1 MWSHDGPGARISRSL
16 LKRTEHGL
24 EGVIFTSRWL
34 MAPFYL
40 GLIVSL
46 AVLLFKFLY
55 ILYEFITHAWGPAN
69 PTSSSAYYR

>member
-1 MWSHDGPGARISRSL
+1 
-16 LKRTEHGL
+16 
-24 EGVIFTSRWL
+24 

-55 ILYEFITHAWGPAN
+55 ILYEFITHAWGASESDIILGVLSLIDLSLTPG
-69 PTSSSAYYR
+69 SSAFTSYL